1 MRKIILSNIAEGTHA
16 GNITKCASGAIS
28 QKYLLGKLA
37 EDNKIT
43 IANAG
48 DIPIGVI
55 TDEAAQAG
63 EYVNVALLGA
73 NDTLKMTAEGAISA
87 GSIVIPA
94 QDGKVKALPST
105 SGTYLQV
112 GIALNSAVA
121 GGIVECVSC
130 VPVQNKNS

>member
-16 GNITKCASGAIS
+16 GNITKCAASAIS

-37 EDNKIT
+37 EDNKIA
-43 IANAG
+43 IADA
-48 DIPIGVI
+48 DDTPIGVI

-73 NDTLKMTAEGAISA
+73 SDTLKMTADGAISA

-94 QDGKVKALPST
+94 QGGKVKALPST
-105 SGTYLQV
+105 SGTYLQI
-112 GIALNSAVA
+112 GIALNSAVT

-130 VPVQNKNS
+130 VPVQNKKA